1 MICAAGSDGYWAHA
15 LWQRHG
21 LHPEEYDAMPRK
33 MKLFYIASELVV
45 DDERKQAKIVAEA
58 QRNMRR

>member
-1 MICAAGSDGYWAHA
+1 
-15 LWQRHG
+15 
-21 LHPEEYDAMPRK
+21 MPRK

-45 DDERKQAKIVAEA
+45 ADERKQAKIVAEA